1 MPSRSERTSS
11 AAYSLSETE
20 QVGDS
25 NESPALS
32 DVSEKDKPWDGH
44 RANSDRVSAHYRG
57 SEFQR
62 YSERITACSEL
73 LDFRL
78 VPEQTEGAYKLK
90 LSSARFCHC
99 RHCVVCQ
106 WRRSLAYKARAYKV
120 LPKVIEEYPT
130 ARYLFLTLTVKNCG
144 ITELR
149 DTLKWM
155 NKGFSRLSQLKDWPA
170 LGYLKTVEV
179 TKGRDRVSAHPHFH
193 CLLMVKASY
202 FGRNYIKQDEWV
214 EMWRKSLRVDYN
226 PILDV
231 QALKSNKSPIS
242 LLAEIVKY
250 QTKPND
256 IVLGDKEWFLE
267 LTRQLHHTKAF
278 ALGGVF
284 KEYFR
289 ELEKEAT
296 TDEMIGD
303 DGLGEVDEGH
313 LYFGWRRGEKKYR
326 MVNPG

>member
-1 MPSRSERTSS
+1 MPLRSKRTSS
-11 AAYSLSETE
+11 AVSSLSDTT
-20 QVGDS
+20 QDGNS
-25 NESPALS
+25 NETPALS

-44 RANSDRVSAHYRG
+44 KANSDRVATHYDG
-57 SEFQR
+57 TEFQR
-62 YSERITACSEL
+62 YSERITDCARW

-78 VPEQTEGAYKLK
+78 VPEQSEGAYKLK
-90 LSSARFCHC
+90 LASARFCHC
-99 RHCVVCQ
+99 RQCIICS
-106 WRRSLAYKARAYKV
+106 WRKSLAYKARAYKV
-120 LPKVIEEYPT
+120 LPKVVEDYPT
-130 ARYLFLTLTVKNCG
+130 ARFLFVTLTVKNCQ

-155 NKGFSRLSQLKDWPA
+155 NKGFSRLSQLKAWPA
-170 LGYLKTVEV
+170 LGYLKTTEV

-202 FGRNYIKQDEWV
+202 FSHNYIRQDEWA
-214 EMWRKSLRVDYN
+214 EMWQKSLRIDYK
-226 PILDV
+226 PVMDV
-231 QALKSNKSPIS
+231 QALKIEKSPVA
-242 LLAEIVKY
+242 LLSEIVKY

-256 IVLGDKEWFLE
+256 VVLGNKEWFLE

-284 KEYFR
+284 KDYFR

-313 LYFGWRRGEKKYR
+313 LYFGWRNHEKKYR
-326 MVNPG
+326 MVQD